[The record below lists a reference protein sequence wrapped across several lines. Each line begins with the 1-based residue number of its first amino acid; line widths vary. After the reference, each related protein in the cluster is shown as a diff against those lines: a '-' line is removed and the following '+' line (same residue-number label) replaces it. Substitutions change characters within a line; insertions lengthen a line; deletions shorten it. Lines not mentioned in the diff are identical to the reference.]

1 MTKYCPKCYVGVEPE
16 DSTCASCGAALTPDK
31 VEMKETFDENPITEE
46 LASEAS
52 TPVEDPADSADVV
65 LAPMVESNTCK
76 EAEANPFD
84 NSADPE
90 TMPKTM
96 GVQSNFE
103 ETFEEKTEPQITYHP
118 ENKEPTPKVMGL
130 GEWLLTLFLVCI
142 PIVNLVMLIYWSAGN
157 EIDPN
162 KKNFARAQLIL
173 MGIGVVISFF
183 FFGSMMAMIMA
194 FGSYYYY

>member
-46 LASEAS
+46 LAPEAS

-76 EAEANPFD
+76 EDEVSPFD

-90 TMPKTM
+90 TMPETM

-157 EIDPN
+157 EIDSN